1 MTLLKEM
8 EGAFLM
14 LKLRAFFVFIIFSIN
29 LYAIDVLV
37 TTAKIN
43 YKEKIDIKKLSSAK
57 VLSVKKYCIPL
68 TIQDIE
74 SKKYV
79 AKRYLRKGTVLCASD
94 VKEYSKKSV
103 LFNFGLIEIE
113 KEGKIIFE
121 NDEYIRIK
129 KPNGKIEKIFKDG
142 SVR

>member
-1 MTLLKEM
+1 MILQKEM
-8 EGAFLM
+8 GEVFLM
-14 LKLRAFFVFIIFSIN
+14 LKLRAFFIFIIFTIN
-29 LYAIDVLV
+29 LYAIDVIV
-37 TTAKIN
+37 TNSKID
-43 YKEKIDIKKLSSAK
+43 YKEKIDVKKLSFAK

-68 TIQDIE
+68 TILDIQ
-74 SKKYV
+74 SKKYL
-79 AKRYLRKGTVLCASD
+79 AKRYLKKGTVLCTSD

-142 SVR
+142 RIR